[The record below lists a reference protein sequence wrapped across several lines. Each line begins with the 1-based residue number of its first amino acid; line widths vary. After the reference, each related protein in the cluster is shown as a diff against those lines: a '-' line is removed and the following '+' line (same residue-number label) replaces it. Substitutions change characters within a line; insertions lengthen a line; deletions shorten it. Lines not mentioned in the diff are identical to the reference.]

1 MGAMG
6 AGTAASRLL
15 LDSVILIDHFNG
27 VPAATDYLRESH
39 GRAAVSVITRAEVL
53 AGFSAADAGLA
64 EALLDR
70 YPTLGIDR
78 PVADLAARLR
88 RELRWKMPD
97 ALQAAIARHH
107 GLRLVTRNTRDF
119 PPERFP
125 FVVVPYR
132 VSAGAKG

>member
-1 MGAMG
+1 MGAQSG
-6 AGTAASRLL
+6 SSRLL

-27 VPAATDYLRESH
+27 IGAATDFLRGSS

-53 AGFSAADAGLA
+53 AGFAAADAGLA

-97 ALQAAIARHH
+97 ALQAAVARHH

-119 PPERFP
+119 PPERFS
-125 FVVVPYR
+125 FVEVPYR
-132 VSAGAKG
+132 LPQAGA